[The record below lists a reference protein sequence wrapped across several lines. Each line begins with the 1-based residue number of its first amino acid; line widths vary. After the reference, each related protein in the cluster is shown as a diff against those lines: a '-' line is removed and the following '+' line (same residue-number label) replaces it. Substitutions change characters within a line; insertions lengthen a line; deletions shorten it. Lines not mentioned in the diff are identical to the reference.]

1 MSSKDQPASVRTA
14 RADDVDAVVAALT
27 TAFFDDPVWGP
38 AFPDPGRRAAQA
50 GALWRLFVTSA
61 MRYPWLLVTERVEA
75 AAVWIPPGGTELT
88 DEEEHGFADFLRAT
102 TDARTAEGI
111 LAILEPMEAAR
122 PQEPHFYLSLLG
134 THDDHRGKGLGMAL
148 LRESLAR
155 IDELRMPAYLES
167 SNPAA
172 NDKRYAAVGF
182 VPTGELT
189 MPDGHVVTTM
199 WRPARG

>member
-1 MSSKDQPASVRTA
+1 MSSHEQPPSVRTA
-14 RADDVDAVVAALT
+14 RADDVDAVVTTLT
-27 TAFFDDPVWGP
+27 TAFFHDPVWGP

-50 GALWRLFVTSA
+50 GALWRLFATSA
-61 MRYPWLLVTERVEA
+61 LRYPWLLVTENVEA
-75 AAVWIPPGGTELT
+75 VALWIPPGGTELT
-88 DEEEHGFADFLRAT
+88 EEQEHGFEDFLRET
-102 TDARTAEGI
+102 TDEATAAGI
-111 LAILEPMEAAR
+111 LAILEPMEHAR
-122 PQEPHFYLSLLG
+122 PKEPHFYLSLLG
-134 THDDHRGKGLGMAL
+134 THDDHRGKGLGIAL

-182 VPTGELT
+182 VPNGELV

>member
-1 MSSKDQPASVRTA
+1 MSSKDQPLTVRTA
-14 RADDVDAVVAALT
+14 RADDMDAVVATLT

-50 GALWRLFVTSA
+50 GALWRLFASSA
-61 MRYPWLLVTERVEA
+61 LRYPWLLVTENVEA
-75 AAVWIPPGGTELT
+75 AALWIPPGGTELT
-88 DEEEHGFADFLRAT
+88 DEEEHGFADFLRGI
-102 TDARTAEGI
+102 TDADTAEGI
-111 LAILEPMEAAR
+111 LRILEPMEAAR

-134 THDDHRGKGLGMAL
+134 THDDHRGKGIGMAL
-148 LRESLAR
+148 LRESLVR

-167 SNPAA
+167 SNPPA

-189 MPDGHVVTTM
+189 MPDGRAVTTM